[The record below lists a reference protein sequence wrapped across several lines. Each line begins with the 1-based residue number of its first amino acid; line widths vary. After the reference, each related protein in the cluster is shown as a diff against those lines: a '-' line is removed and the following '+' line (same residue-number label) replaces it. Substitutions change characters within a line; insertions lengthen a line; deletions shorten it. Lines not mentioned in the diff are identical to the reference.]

1 LGCFVIYSAQ
11 RHLSNWEPYPMT
23 NTTTIIWILAGFT
36 LCFLGGFALI
46 SLQEG
51 EKRAARIMVI
61 ITLSLTGISV
71 LAGFLPASFHYL
83 ILSFLAVLVI
93 LGLILFLLPAKQ
105 VERLRDVSSHRFDE
119 RDIMFSR
126 ARLQPGSVEYT
137 SYYSMRPENEPID
150 NLFRTRPGLL
160 SASAIYADPLIF
172 ALPHA
177 SFALTEAM
185 HSMVD
190 GDSTPEIAALP
201 ENPARTQL
209 VKSLAQYFGALDVGV
224 TRLKPEH
231 IYSHIGRGSGIYGAP
246 INLSHKYAI
255 AITVEMNY
263 GIMGSA
269 PYAPVVM
276 ESAKQYVEAGRA
288 AVQLAAT
295 IRGWGYP
302 ARAHMDGDYR
312 VICPLVARDAGLG
325 EIGRMGLLM
334 TPRQG
339 PRVRIAV
346 VTTDLELT
354 PDNDLPDASM
364 IDFCQICGKCAENCP
379 PKAISFDDRTEV
391 DGALRW
397 KIKSDLCFRYWTTIG
412 TDCGRCMNVCP
423 YSHPDSFYHNIV
435 RWGNQ
440 RSRLFRHGALW
451 MDNFLYGKQPE
462 ARVFKMSSSK

>member
-1 LGCFVIYSAQ
+1 
-11 RHLSNWEPYPMT
+11 MT
-23 NTTTIIWILAGFT
+23 ITIPIIWILTGFT
-36 LCFLGGFALI
+36 LCFLGGFAWV

-51 EKRAARIMVI
+51 EKRAARLMVI
-61 ITLSLTGISV
+61 LTLCVTGFAI
-71 LAGFLPASFHYL
+71 LAGFLPASFQSF
-83 ILSFLAVLVI
+83 ILSFLAGLVI
-93 LGLILFLLPAKQ
+93 LGVILFLLPAKQ
-105 VERLRDVSSHRFDE
+105 VERLRDVSAQRFDE
-119 RDIMFSR
+119 RDIMFAR
-126 ARLQPGSVEYT
+126 ARLQQGSEEYT
-137 SYYSMRPENEPID
+137 SYYSMRPENEPSD

-172 ALPHA
+172 ALPQA
-177 SFALTEAM
+177 SFTLTEAM

-190 GDSTPEIAALP
+190 GDPTPEIVALP
-201 ENPARTQL
+201 ENPGRTAL

-231 IYSHIGRGSGIYGAP
+231 IYSHIGRGSGKYGAP
-246 INLSHKYAI
+246 INLTHKYAI
-255 AITVEMNY
+255 AITVEMDY
-263 GIMGSA
+263 AIMGSA
-269 PYAPVVM
+269 PHAPVVM

-334 TPRQG
+334 TPHLG

-346 VTTDLELT
+346 VTTDLELI
-354 PDNDLPDASM
+354 PDHDRPDASM
-364 IDFCQICGKCAENCP
+364 IDFCTLCGKCAENCP
-379 PKAISFDDRTEV
+379 PKAISFDNRIEV

-397 KIKSDLCFRYWTTIG
+397 KINSDLCFRYWTTIG

-423 YSHPDSFYHNIV
+423 YSHPDSFYHNLV

-440 RSRLFRHGALW
+440 RSRLFRRGALW

-462 ARVFKMSSSK
+462 TRVFKMSSSKL